1 MALKMGELTMPMG
14 GSPTIGLIAYTS
26 IKLIGYTLAGKKLN
40 QWYKVS
46 KPRPFVFGIAR
57 TVLGL
62 TLGISVLFLLD
73 KSSSTVDSRFLFLL
87 IPVRFFEWHL
97 ILYLFYER
105 QNYLFKR
112 ISGYSLLGILW
123 SFILDIPAIATMFVI
138 PGRVWVC

>member
-1 MALKMGELTMPMG
+1 MPVG

-26 IKLIGYTLAGKKLN
+26 IKMIGYTLAGKKLN
-40 QWYKVS
+40 QWYKVA

-62 TLGISVLFLLD
+62 AVGISVIFLFD
-73 KSSSTVDSRFLFLL
+73 KLFSTMDNRFLFFL

-97 ILYLFYER
+97 IIYLFYEKHT
-105 QNYLFKR
+105 YLFKR

-123 SFILDIPAIATMFVI
+123 SFILDIPAIATIFII
-138 PGRVWVC
+138 PGGVWVC

>member
-1 MALKMGELTMPMG
+1 MAMG

-62 TLGISVLFLLD
+62 TV
-73 KSSSTVDSRFLFLL
+73 
-87 IPVRFFEWHL
+87 
-97 ILYLFYER
+97 
-105 QNYLFKR
+105 
-112 ISGYSLLGILW
+112 GILVPF
-123 SFILDIPAIATMFVI
+123 FI
-138 PGRVWVC
+138 

>member
-1 MALKMGELTMPMG
+1 MPMG

-46 KPRPFVFGIAR
+46 KPRPFIFGIAR

-62 TLGISVLFLLD
+62 TVGISVLFLFD
-73 KSSSTVDSRFLFLL
+73 KLTSTMDNRFLFFL

-97 ILYLFYER
+97 IIYFFYER
-105 QNYLFKR
+105 HNYLFKR

-138 PGRVWVC
+138 PSGVWVC